1 MSMSTTVTS
10 RVRASVSTPHRKLF
24 LLAVTAMA
32 EGTDQYHETDER
44 FIELVRMLALTDDG
58 WLVRFLAWLRGFDEL
73 ASAAVVGS
81 AEMARTRLANGLN
94 TSGGTRKVID
104 SALARA
110 DEPGLML
117 AYWFRRYGRTVPKP
131 IRHGLADAATR
142 LYDEAALAEYERS
155 SADVRFADVISLVHP
170 KAGSREQQG
179 LFQHVLGRRGSSVQ
193 IPAGMTMLRARATL
207 YDLNAQQRR
216 ALLDSPIATE
226 LFGAAGMTAALLPG
240 WLSGQAPDARAWTA
254 LLPHMSYRDRLAHL
268 RDLDA
273 AGLNEQEL
281 LADLARIAAERIRPL
296 TVHAARREVT
306 APGWDGP
313 LEAAADAA
321 LAQVPV
327 LTGRTLILV
336 DRSASMF
343 TQIMKGSA
351 ATVADQAAVFGACLA
366 LRSADTTL
374 VQFGTSHSPLPFSPG
389 QSLTEL
395 LGRFG
400 EMGDGNAA
408 AAVRACFDQHDRIVI
423 VTDEPHGSAWQGEHP
438 AAAAPV
444 GVPVYIWNVAGMP
457 QPAAPGRADIQG
469 RYVFVGLSDAA
480 FDVIPLIEAGRRDF
494 WPF

>member
-1 MSMSTTVTS
+1 MSTTVTS
-10 RVRASVSTPHRKLF
+10 PVRAGVSTTHRELF

-32 EGTDQYHETDER
+32 EGTDQYRETDER
-44 FIELVRMLALTDDG
+44 FVELVRVLALADDG
-58 WLVRFLAWLRGFDEL
+58 WLVRFLTWMRGFDEL

-81 AEMARTRLANGLN
+81 AEMVRTRLANGLT
-94 TSGGTRKVID
+94 TSGGNRRVID

-117 AYWFRRYGRTVPKP
+117 AYWLRRYGGTIPKP

-142 LYDEAALAEYERS
+142 LYDESALVEYDRS
-155 SADVRFADVISLVHP
+155 SADVRFADVINRVHP
-170 KAGSREQQG
+170 KARSREQQE
-179 LFQHVLGRRGSSVQ
+179 LFQYALARRGSSAQ
-193 IPAGMTMLRARATL
+193 IPAGMTILRARATL
-207 YDLNAQQRR
+207 YELSVQQRR
-216 ALLDSPIATE
+216 ALLDSPAATE
-226 LFGAAGMTAALLPG
+226 LFGTAGMTAALLPG
-240 WLSGQAPDARAWTA
+240 WLSGQAPEARAWTA
-254 LLPHMSYRDRLAHL
+254 LLPHMSYRDRLAYI

-273 AGLNEQEL
+273 AGLNEQGPL
-281 LADLARIAAERIRPL
+281 TDPARIAAERIRPL

-321 LAQVPV
+321 LALVPA
-327 LTGRTLILV
+327 LTGRTLILI

-343 TQIMKGSA
+343 TQIARGSA

-374 VQFGTSHSPLPFSPG
+374 VQFGTGNSPLLFSPG

-408 AAVRACFDQHDRIVI
+408 SAVRACFDRHDRIVI

-438 AAAAPV
+438 AAAAPA
-444 GVPVYIWNVAGMP
+444 GLPVYIWNVAGTP
-457 QPAAPGRADIQG
+457 QPAAPGRAFIQD
-469 RYVFVGLSDAA
+469 RYVFAGLSDAA
-480 FDVIPLIEAGRRDF
+480 FDVIPLIEAGRREF

>member
-1 MSMSTTVTS
+1 MSPTLTS
-10 RVRASVSTPHRKLF
+10 RVRAGASTPHHELF

-32 EGTDQYHETDER
+32 EGTDPYRETDER
-44 FIELVRMLALTDDG
+44 FVELVRVLALADDG

-81 AEMARTRLANGLN
+81 AEMVRTRLANGLT
-94 TSGGTRKVID
+94 TSGGNRNVID
-104 SALARA
+104 SAFGRA
-110 DEPGLML
+110 DEPGRML
-117 AYWFRRYGRTVPKP
+117 SYWFRRYGRTVPKP
-131 IRHGLADAATR
+131 VRHGLADAVVR
-142 LYDEAALAEYERS
+142 LYDEAALAEYDRS
-155 SADVRFADVISLVHP
+155 SADVRFADVINLVHP
-170 KAGSREQQG
+170 KAGSREQQE
-179 LFQHVLGRRGSSVQ
+179 LFQYARARPGSSVQ
-193 IPAGMTMLRARATL
+193 IPAGMTMLRARAAL
-207 YDLNAQQRR
+207 YELSIQQRR
-216 ALLDSPIATE
+216 ALLDSPALAE

-240 WLSGQAPDARAWTA
+240 WLCGQAPDARAWTA

-273 AGLNEQEL
+273 AGLSEQDP
-281 LADLARIAAERIRPL
+281 LADPARIAAERIRPL
-296 TVHAARREVT
+296 TVHAARSEVT

-313 LEAAADAA
+313 LESATDAA
-321 LAQVPV
+321 LTLVPV

-343 TQIMKGSA
+343 TQTARGSA
-351 ATVADQAAVFGACLA
+351 ATVADQASVFGACLA

-374 VQFGTSHSPLPFSPG
+374 VQFGTGHSRLPFSLG

-395 LGRFG
+395 LGRFR

-408 AAVRACFDQHDRIVI
+408 AAVRACFDRHDRIVI

-438 AAAAPV
+438 AAAAPAD
-444 GVPVYIWNVAGMP
+444 VPVYIWNVASTP
-457 QPAAPGRADIQG
+457 QPGAPGRAGIQD

-480 FDVIPLIEAGRRDF
+480 FDVIPLIEASRRDF

>member
-1 MSMSTTVTS
+1 MSTTIAPSVH
-10 RVRASVSTPHRKLF
+10 AGVSTPHRELF

-32 EGTDQYHETDER
+32 EGTDQYRETDER
-44 FIELVRMLALTDDG
+44 FVELVRVLALTDDG

-81 AEMARTRLANGLN
+81 AEMVRTRLANGLN
-94 TSGGTRKVID
+94 TSGGNRKVID

-117 AYWFRRYGRTVPKP
+117 AYWFRRYGRTVSKP

-142 LYDEAALAEYERS
+142 LYDEAALADYDRS
-155 SADVRFADVISLVHP
+155 SAKVRFADVINLVHP
-170 KAGSREQQG
+170 KAGSREQQE
-179 LFQHVLGRRGSSVQ
+179 LFQYAVARRRGSAAR
-193 IPAGMTMLRARATL
+193 IPVEMTRLRARAAL
-207 YDLNAQQRR
+207 YELSVQQRR
-216 ALLDSPIATE
+216 ALLDSPAATE
-226 LFGAAGMTAALLPG
+226 VFRAAGMTAALLPG
-240 WLSGQAPDARAWTA
+240 WLSDQAPDARAWTA
-254 LLPHMSYRDRLAHL
+254 LLPQMSCRDRLAHL
-268 RDLDA
+268 RELDA
-273 AGLNEQEL
+273 AGLSEQGL
-281 LADLARIAAERIRPL
+281 PADSVRIAAERIGPL

-321 LAQVPV
+321 LQLVPA
-327 LTGRTLILV
+327 LDGRTLILV

-343 TQIMKGSA
+343 TQIARGSA

-374 VQFGTSHSPLPFSPG
+374 VQFGTVHSPLLFSSG

-408 AAVRACFDQHDRIVI
+408 AAVRACFDRHDRIII

-444 GVPVYIWNVAGMP
+444 GVPVYIWNVASTP
-457 QPAAPGRADIQG
+457 QSAAPGRAVVQD
-469 RYVFVGLSDAA
+469 RYVFAGLSDAA
-480 FDVIPLIEAGRRDF
+480 FAVIPLIEAARRDV

>member
-1 MSMSTTVTS
+1 
-10 RVRASVSTPHRKLF
+10 
-24 LLAVTAMA
+24 
-32 EGTDQYHETDER
+32 
-44 FIELVRMLALTDDG
+44 
-58 WLVRFLAWLRGFDEL
+58 
-73 ASAAVVGS
+73 
-81 AEMARTRLANGLN
+81 
-94 TSGGTRKVID
+94 
-104 SALARA
+104 
-110 DEPGLML
+110 
-117 AYWFRRYGRTVPKP
+117 
-131 IRHGLADAATR
+131 
-142 LYDEAALAEYERS
+142 
-155 SADVRFADVISLVHP
+155 
-170 KAGSREQQG
+170 
-179 LFQHVLGRRGSSVQ
+179 
-193 IPAGMTMLRARATL
+193 MTMLRARAAL
-207 YDLNAQQRR
+207 YELSIQQRR
-216 ALLDSPIATE
+216 ALLDSPVATG
-226 LFGAAGMTAALLPG
+226 LFGAGGMTAALLPG

-273 AGLNEQEL
+273 AGLNEQGP
-281 LADLARIAAERIRPL
+281 LADPARIAAERIRPL

-321 LAQVPV
+321 LALVPA

-343 TQIMKGSA
+343 TQIARGSA

-374 VQFGTSHSPLPFSPG
+374 VQFGTGHSPLLFSPG

-408 AAVRACFDQHDRIVI
+408 AAVRACFDRHDRIVI

-438 AAAAPV
+438 AAAAPAD
-444 GVPVYIWNVAGMP
+444 VPVYIWNVAGTP
-457 QPAAPGRADIQG
+457 QPAAPGRAAIQD
-469 RYVFVGLSDAA
+469 RYVFAGLSDAA

>member
-1 MSMSTTVTS
+1 
-10 RVRASVSTPHRKLF
+10 
-24 LLAVTAMA
+24 MA

-44 FIELVRMLALTDDG
+44 FVELVRVLALADDG
-58 WLVRFLAWLRGFDEL
+58 WLVRFLAWMRGFEEL

-81 AEMARTRLANGLN
+81 AEMVRTRLANGLN
-94 TSGGTRKVID
+94 TSGGSRKVID
-104 SALARA
+104 SAFARA

-142 LYDEAALAEYERS
+142 LYDEAALAAYDKS
-155 SADVRFADVISLVHP
+155 SADVRFAEVISLVHP
-170 KAGSREQQG
+170 KAVGREQQE
-179 LFQHVLGRRGSSVQ
+179 LFQYALGRQGSSAQ
-193 IPAGMTMLRARATL
+193 IPAGMTMVRARATL
-207 YDLNAQQRR
+207 YGLSVQQRR
-216 ALLDSPIATE
+216 ALLDSSALTE

-240 WLSGQAPDARAWTA
+240 WLSGQTPDARAWMA

-273 AGLNEQEL
+273 AGLNEQQP
-281 LADLARIAAERIRPL
+281 LADPARIAAERIRPL

-327 LTGRTLILV
+327 LTGRTLVLV

-343 TQIMKGSA
+343 TQIARGSA

-374 VQFGTSHSPLPFSPG
+374 VQFGTGHRPLAFSPG

-438 AAAAPV
+438 AAAAPA
-444 GVPVYIWNVAGMP
+444 GVPVYIWNVAGTP
-457 QPAAPGRADIQG
+457 QPAAPGRAGIQG

-480 FDVIPLIEAGRRDF
+480 FDVIPLIEAGRRGF

>member
-1 MSMSTTVTS
+1 MSMTVTS
-10 RVRASVSTPHRKLF
+10 RVRAGVSTPQRELF
-24 LLAVTAMA
+24 VLAVTAMA

-44 FIELVRMLALTDDG
+44 FVELVRVLALADDG

-81 AEMARTRLANGLN
+81 AEMVRTRLANGLT
-94 TSGGTRKVID
+94 TSGGNRNAID
-104 SALARA
+104 SAFARA

-131 IRHGLADAATR
+131 VRHGLADAATR
-142 LYDEAALAEYERS
+142 LYDEAALAEHDQS
-155 SADVRFADVISLVHP
+155 SADVRFADVINLVHP
-170 KAGSREQQG
+170 KAGSREQQE
-179 LFQHVLGRRGSSVQ
+179 LFQYALARRGRSAQ

-207 YDLNAQQRR
+207 YELSVQQRR
-216 ALLDSPIATE
+216 ALLDSSAATE
-226 LFGAAGMTAALLPG
+226 LFGAAGMTAALLPS
-240 WLSGQAPDARAWTA
+240 WLSGQAPDASAWTA
-254 LLPHMSYRDRLAHL
+254 LLPHMSYRDRLAHV
-268 RDLDA
+268 RDLEA
-273 AGLNEQEL
+273 AGLTEQGP
-281 LADLARIAAERIRPL
+281 LADPARIAAERIRPL
-296 TVHAARREVT
+296 TVHAARREAT

-313 LEAAADAA
+313 LAAAADAA
-321 LAQVPV
+321 LALVPA

-343 TQIMKGSA
+343 TQIARGSA

-374 VQFGTSHSPLPFSPG
+374 VQFGTGHSPLLFSPG

-395 LGRFG
+395 LRRFG

-408 AAVRACFDQHDRIVI
+408 AAVRACFDRHDRIVI

-438 AAAAPV
+438 AAAAPAD
-444 GVPVYIWNVAGMP
+444 VPVYIWNVARTP
-457 QPAAPGRADIQG
+457 QPTASGRADIQG